1 MNTLYVT
8 RSGAVCP
15 TIARAVALST
25 PKPTLPAPLKPVP
38 AVLAK
43 IMQHPIKRPG
53 K

>member
-1 MNTLYVT
+1 MTPIYVT
-8 RSGAVCP
+8 RAGVACASIRA
-15 TIARAVALST
+15 AVALSQ
-25 PKPTLPAPLKPVP
+25 PKTTLPAPLKPVP